1 MGKLSSVL
9 KSIDMAKESRMARA
23 KEMGF
28 DVDQTVYHGTDE
40 EFSAFDMS
48 NFGET
53 YGTQGEPAIY
63 TTTNRNHA
71 AMFGDEIK
79 ELTLKG
85 NHKQIDANK
94 RLKETYDSFDSYQKK
109 EVYDVESGEY
119 IPEEV
124 SFDDWVDSLDEDD
137 IYSVLN
143 LDDMLGNEAAFA
155 KKEGFE
161 GITVDFKDLSDRLD
175 IGNVN
180 LTFDPKNIRSTQAA
194 FDPAKKESS
203 NLLAGQAGI
212 AGAVGLGA
220 AGSSQEAEANVR
232 DKVKSYVTKRAVRG
246 GRDKTLAESALSI
259 LEPAAVIGSSY
270 ARDVAA
276 GLGGIVAGI
285 DPYSPRG
292 SGAAMVKHLQKR
304 LPTYS
309 PRTQA
314 GQQGLET
321 LGGAIESGTQ
331 RVMQSP
337 AGPHIEQA
345 GKNFNESADYLAEE
359 VHPAAGAAL
368 KSLPELL

>member
-1 MGKLSSVL
+1 MGIKTKIAEEL
-9 KSIDMAKESRMARA
+9 AKRVQGGDSLAMDFATRMARA

-40 EFSAFDMS
+40 EFIAFDMS

-63 TTTNRNHA
+63 TTTSRDHA
-71 AMFGDEIK
+71 AIFGDEVK

-94 RLKETYDSFDSYQKK
+94 WLKETYDSFDSYQKK

-119 IPEEV
+119 ISEEV
-124 SFDDWVDSLDEDD
+124 SFDDWVDSLDGDD
-137 IYSVLN
+137 IYRVLN

-161 GITVDFKDLSDRLD
+161 GVTVDFKDLSDR

-220 AGSSQEAEANVR
+220 AGSSQEAEAGIIR
-232 DKVKSYVTKRAVRG
+232 PEKRNPAL
-246 GRDKTLAESALSI
+246 KALSI
-259 LEPAAVIGSSY
+259 LEPAAMIGSSM
-270 ARDVAA
+270 ARESLA
-276 GLGGIVAGI
+276 GLGGLAAGL
-285 DPYSPRG
+285 DPYAPEGEGGRFTEY
-292 SGAAMVKHLQKR
+292 LQR
-304 LPTYS
+304 TLPVYE
-309 PRTQA
+309 PRTKE
-314 GQQGLET
+314 GIQGLEA
-321 LGGAIESGTQ
+321 LGGGITDIAKYFNDSRLAEPL
-331 RVMQSP
+331 R
-337 AGPHIEQA
+337 AAKE
-345 GKNFNESADYLAEE
+345 NFNESNEWVFDNYG
-359 VHPAAGAAL
+359 PGAATVL
-368 KSLPELL
+368 RVLPDIVF